1 MTAAERKKVEVAFH
15 ILEGDKK
22 RIIISQLDNL
32 EVLTLDETDELI
44 RDLQFVRALAEDS

>member
-1 MTAAERKKVEVAFH
+1 MNEAIRKKVEVAFH
-15 ILEGDKK
+15 VVAGEK

-32 EVLTLDETDELI
+32 EALSLEETDELI